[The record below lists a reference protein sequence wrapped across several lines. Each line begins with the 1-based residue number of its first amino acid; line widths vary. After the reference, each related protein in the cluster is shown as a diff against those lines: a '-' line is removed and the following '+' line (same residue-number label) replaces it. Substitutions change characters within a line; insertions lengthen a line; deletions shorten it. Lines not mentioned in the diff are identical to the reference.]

1 VLHTTVWRRNTA
13 EKETGMENTLPITD
27 PVLIFAIVSGLIL
40 LAPIVLGRWRLPG
53 MIGLLIAG
61 AVLGPNGFGVLAR
74 DMSFVLFGTVGL
86 LYIMFTAALEV
97 DMAVLKRSR
106 TSTLIFGLLT
116 FAVPM
121 TLGILVARLILG
133 FNWPASLLLAS
144 TFASHTLL
152 TYPIASR
159 LGLVRNP
166 AVTTAVGGTII
177 TDTLALLVL
186 AVIAGMV
193 RGEAGGAFWVQ
204 LIIGLTIYTAAILF
218 VLPRVAR
225 WFFRYVARDGVAEF
239 VFVLA
244 VVFAISA
251 AAHSAGSE
259 PIVGA
264 FLAGLALNRLIPH
277 NGVLMN
283 RIQFTGE
290 AIFVPFFLLS
300 VGMLLDVRIF
310 LGGFE
315 AWLVAGSMVVTVVTG
330 KFLAAWLTGRV
341 LGYNRDE
348 YMLIFGLSVPQAA
361 ATLAATIVGFEIG
374 LFDEFVVNGAIMMIF
389 VSCILAPIVVQ
400 RHGREVALAEA
411 IAPTEVDL
419 LPPKRILVGAS
430 NPAVSQRLAE
440 LAILLR
446 DPRSTEAVH
455 LLRILPD
462 GSVSSSAESAAQ
474 DSLAS
479 VASLLSAAEIK
490 TESRVRPAL
499 SVGTGL
505 LAARQEIEA
514 TDLLIGWP
522 ESGGTNQLLLGSLIQ
537 QLLRD
542 RYFSLLVGR
551 LPGSLHAT
559 KRIVLALPTHA
570 AHEDGFLEAIRHLR
584 HLAGQL
590 AAPIHV
596 LTERRASA
604 TFQVYFRDFELSEN
618 VKFHTIES
626 WAKLPR
632 GLAKGKQPDDLVII
646 YGIRRGGLSWSPGDD
661 ALPGKVAAALPST
674 NLLFYFP
681 AELAPSGEEGPTN
694 FVEDLIV

>member
-1 VLHTTVWRRNTA
+1 
-13 EKETGMENTLPITD
+13 MENTLPITD

>member
-1 VLHTTVWRRNTA
+1 
-13 EKETGMENTLPITD
+13 MELNLPVTD

-40 LAPIVLGRWRLPG
+40 LAPIVLGRWRMPG

-61 AVLGPNGFGVLAR
+61 AVLGPNGLGVLAR
-74 DMSFVLFGTVGL
+74 DTSFVLFGTVGL

-106 TSTLIFGLLT
+106 TSTLVFGLLT

-121 TLGILVARLILG
+121 ILGILVARLILG

-186 AVIAGMV
+186 AVIAGMT
-193 RGEAGGAFWVQ
+193 RGTAGDAFWVQ
-204 LIIGLTIYTAAILF
+204 LVLGLTLYAGAILF
-218 VLPRVAR
+218 ILPMVAR
-225 WFFRYVARDGVAEF
+225 WFFRNVAHDGVAEF

-244 VVFAISA
+244 VVFAIST
-251 AAHSAGSE
+251 AAHYAGSE

-290 AIFVPFFLLS
+290 AIFIPFFLLS

-310 LGGFE
+310 FGGFE
-315 AWLVAGSMVVTVVTG
+315 AWLVAISMVVTVIAG
-330 KFLAAWLTGRV
+330 KWLAAWIAGRL

-348 YMLIFGLSVPQAA
+348 SMLIFGLSVPQAA

-400 RHGREVALAEA
+400 HHGRAVAVAET
-411 IAPTEVDL
+411 IAPAEVDL
-419 LPPKRILVGAS
+419 LPPRRILVGCS
-430 NPAVSQRLAE
+430 NQAISARLAE

-446 DPRSTEAVH
+446 DTRSSEPVH

-462 GSVSSSAESAAQ
+462 GFSGAAAETAAQ
-474 DSLAS
+474 DSLAG
-479 VASLLSAAEIK
+479 VAALLAAAEIH
-490 TESRVRPAL
+490 TESRVRSAI

-505 LAARQEIEA
+505 LAARQETGA

-522 ESGGTNQLLLGSLIQ
+522 DSGATNQLLLGSLIQ

-542 RYFSLLVGR
+542 RYFSLFVAR
-551 LPGSLHAT
+551 LQAAPQST

-570 AHEDGFLEAIRHLR
+570 EHEDGFLEAILLLR

-590 AAPIHV
+590 GAPIHV

-604 TFQVYFRDFELSEN
+604 AMQDFFRDFELSEN
-618 VKFHTIES
+618 VKFHTIDS
-626 WAKLPR
+626 WSKLPR
-632 GLAKGKQPDDLVII
+632 GLGRGTQTDDLVVV
-646 YGIRRGGLSWSPGDD
+646 YGVRRGGLSWSPGDD
-661 ALPGKVAAALPST
+661 ALPGKLAAALPST
-674 NLLFYFP
+674 SLLFFYP
-681 AELAPSGEEGPTN
+681 AEVAPSGAEGPSN
-694 FVEDLIV
+694 LVEDLIV

>member
-1 VLHTTVWRRNTA
+1 
-13 EKETGMENTLPITD
+13 MQISLPVTD

-53 MIGLLIAG
+53 MIGLLVAG
-61 AVLGPNGFGVLAR
+61 ALLGPNGIGVLAR

-106 TSTLIFGLLT
+106 NSTLVFGLLT

-121 TLGILVARLILG
+121 TLGIMVARLILD
-133 FNWPASLLLAS
+133 FNWPASILLAS

-152 TYPIASR
+152 TYPVASR
-159 LGLVRNP
+159 LGLARNP

-186 AVIAGMV
+186 AVIAGMA
-193 RGEAGGAFWVQ
+193 RGTAGDAFWVQ
-204 LIIGLTIYTAAILF
+204 LILGLAFYTGAILL
-218 VLPRVAR
+218 VLPFIAR
-225 WFFRYVARDGVAEF
+225 WFFKYVARDGVAEF

-244 VVFAISA
+244 VVFAVSA
-251 AAHSAGSE
+251 SAHTAGSE

-315 AWLVAGSMVVTVVTG
+315 AWLVAGSMVGTVITG
-330 KFLAAWLTGRV
+330 KFLAAWVTGRV
-341 LGYNRDE
+341 LGYNRNE

-361 ATLAATIVGFEIG
+361 ATLAATVVGFQIG

-400 RHGREVALAEA
+400 RHGREVALSEA
-411 IAPTEVDL
+411 IAPAEVEL
-419 LPPKRILVGAS
+419 LSPKRILIGAS

-446 DPRSTEAVH
+446 DPRSSEAVH

-462 GSVSSSAESAAQ
+462 ESVSTSAELAAQ
-474 DSLAS
+474 DALAS
-479 VASLLSAAEIK
+479 VASILSAANIR
-490 TESRVRPAL
+490 TESRVRPAI

-505 LAARQEIEA
+505 LSARQEIEA

-522 ESGGTNQLLLGSLIQ
+522 ETGSTNRLLLGSLIQ

-551 LPGSLHAT
+551 LPDSLQAT
-559 KRIVLALPTHA
+559 KRIVLVLPTHA
-570 AHEDGFLEAIRHLR
+570 EHEDGFLEAMRHFR

-590 AAPIHV
+590 AVPIHV

-604 TFQVYFRDFELSEN
+604 AFQVYFRDFELSEN

-626 WAKLPR
+626 WAKLPH
-632 GLAKGKQPDDLVII
+632 GLAKGKQPDDLVIV

-661 ALPGKVAAALPST
+661 ALPGKVAAAMPAT
-674 NLLFYFP
+674 NLLFYYP
-681 AELAPSGEEGPTN
+681 GEVPSFGEEGPSN
-694 FVEDLIV
+694 FIEDLSV

>member
-1 VLHTTVWRRNTA
+1 
-13 EKETGMENTLPITD
+13 MENTLPITD

-499 SVGTGL
+499 GVGTGL

>member
-1 VLHTTVWRRNTA
+1 
-13 EKETGMENTLPITD
+13 MENSLPVTD

-61 AVLGPNGFGVLAR
+61 ALLGPNGFGVLAR

-106 TSTLIFGLLT
+106 TSTLVFGMLT

-121 TLGILVARLILG
+121 TLGILVARLVLG

-204 LIIGLTIYTAAILF
+204 LIIGLTLYTAAILF
-218 VLPRVAR
+218 ILPLVAR

-251 AAHSAGSE
+251 AAHTAGSE

-310 LGGFE
+310 LGGFQ
-315 AWLVAGSMVVTVVTG
+315 AWLVAISMVVTVITG
-330 KFLAAWLTGRV
+330 KFLAAWIAGRV
-341 LGYNRDE
+341 LGYNRNE

-446 DPRSTEAVH
+446 DPRSAESVH

-462 GSVSSSAESAAQ
+462 GSLSASAESAAQ
-474 DSLAS
+474 DALAS

-490 TESRVRPAL
+490 TESRVRPAI

-505 LAARQEIEA
+505 LTARQEIEA

-522 ESGGTNQLLLGSLIQ
+522 ESGDTNQLLLGSLIQ

-551 LPGSLHAT
+551 LPDSLQAT
-559 KRIVLALPTHA
+559 KRIVLVLPTHA
-570 AHEDGFLEAIRHLR
+570 EHEDGFLEAVRHLR
-584 HLAGQL
+584 HLATQL

-604 TFQVYFRDFELSEN
+604 AIQVYFRDFELSEN

-632 GLAKGKQPDDLVII
+632 GLAKGKQPDDLVIV

-661 ALPGKVAAALPST
+661 ALPGKVAAALPVT
-674 NLLFYFP
+674 NLLFYYP
-681 AELAPSGEEGPTN
+681 AEVAPSGEEGPTN

>member
-1 VLHTTVWRRNTA
+1 
-13 EKETGMENTLPITD
+13 MENSLPVTD

-61 AVLGPNGFGVLAR
+61 AFLGPNGFGVLAR

-106 TSTLIFGLLT
+106 TSTLVFGLLT

-121 TLGILVARLILG
+121 VLGILVARLILG

-204 LIIGLTIYTAAILF
+204 LIIGLTLYTAAILF
-218 VLPRVAR
+218 ILPLVAR

-244 VVFAISA
+244 LVFAISA

-315 AWLVAGSMVVTVVTG
+315 AWLVAGSMVVTVITG
-330 KFLAAWLTGRV
+330 KFLAAWLAGRV

-361 ATLAATIVGFEIG
+361 ATLAATIVGFELG

-411 IAPTEVDL
+411 IEPGEVDL
-419 LPPKRILVGAS
+419 LPPRRILVGAS

-446 DPRSTEAVH
+446 DPRSAEAVH
-455 LLRILPD
+455 LLRIMPD
-462 GSVSSSAESAAQ
+462 GSVSASAESAAQ

-490 TESRVRPAL
+490 TESRVRPAI

-505 LAARQEIEA
+505 LAARQEAEA

-522 ESGGTNQLLLGSLIQ
+522 ESGDTNQLLLGSLIQ

-551 LPGSLHAT
+551 LPCSLQAT
-559 KRIVLALPTHA
+559 KRIVLVLPTHA
-570 AHEDGFLEAIRHLR
+570 EHEDGFLEAIRLLR

-604 TFQVYFRDFELSEN
+604 AFQVYFRDFELSDN

-632 GLAKGKQPDDLVII
+632 GLAKGKQPDDLVIV

-661 ALPGKVAAALPST
+661 ALPGKVAAALPAT
-674 NLLFYFP
+674 NLLFYYP
-681 AELAPSGEEGPTN
+681 AEVAPSGGEGPTN

>member
-1 VLHTTVWRRNTA
+1 
-13 EKETGMENTLPITD
+13 MENTLPITD

-218 VLPRVAR
+218 VLPLVAR

-389 VSCILAPIVVQ
+389 VSCIIAPIVVQ

-430 NPAVSQRLAE
+430 NPVVSQRLAE

-490 TESRVRPAL
+490 TESRVRPAI

-522 ESGGTNQLLLGSLIQ
+522 ESGSTNQLLLGSLIQ

-559 KRIVLALPTHA
+559 KRIVLVLPTHA
-570 AHEDGFLEAIRHLR
+570 EHEDGFLEAIRHLR
-584 HLAGQL
+584 HLASQL

-618 VKFHTIES
+618 VKFHTVDS
-626 WAKLPR
+626 WAKLPN

-661 ALPGKVAAALPST
+661 ALPGKIAAALPSI

-694 FVEDLIV
+694 LVEDLIV

>member
-1 VLHTTVWRRNTA
+1 
-13 EKETGMENTLPITD
+13 MENSLPVTD

-61 AVLGPNGFGVLAR
+61 ALLGPNGFGVLAR

-106 TSTLIFGLLT
+106 TSTLVFGLLT

-121 TLGILVARLILG
+121 TLGILVARLVLS

-204 LIIGLTIYTAAILF
+204 LIIGLTLYTAAILF
-218 VLPRVAR
+218 ILPLVAR

-251 AAHSAGSE
+251 AAHTAGSE

-310 LGGFE
+310 LGGFQ
-315 AWLVAGSMVVTVVTG
+315 AWLVAGSMVVTVITG
-330 KFLAAWLTGRV
+330 KFLAAWIAGRV
-341 LGYNRDE
+341 LGYNRNE

-411 IAPTEVDL
+411 IAPSEVDL
-419 LPPKRILVGAS
+419 LPPRRILVGAS
-430 NPAVSQRLAE
+430 NPTVSQRLAE

-446 DPRSTEAVH
+446 DPRSAESVH

-462 GSVSSSAESAAQ
+462 GSVSAAAESAAQ

-490 TESRVRPAL
+490 TESRVRPAI

-505 LAARQEIEA
+505 LAARQEVEA

-522 ESGGTNQLLLGSLIQ
+522 ETGSTNQLLLGSLIQ

-551 LPGSLHAT
+551 LPGSLQAT
-559 KRIVLALPTHA
+559 KRIVLVLPTHA
-570 AHEDGFLEAIRHLR
+570 EHEDGFLEAIRHLR
-584 HLAGQL
+584 HLATQL

-604 TFQVYFRDFELSEN
+604 AFQVYFRDFELSEN

-626 WAKLPR
+626 WAKLAR
-632 GLAKGKQPDDLVII
+632 GLAKGKQPDDLVIV

-661 ALPGKVAAALPST
+661 ALPGKVAAALPAT
-674 NLLFYFP
+674 NLLFYYP
-681 AELAPSGEEGPTN
+681 AEVAPSGEEGPTN